1 MLTTS
6 LHASWRHVMSL
17 SRLREGE
24 KVIVL
29 GAQSGRS
36 QYKSIALQVAREM
49 GGAAAYLEV
58 ENPNKLPESA
68 IPALRAADL
77 LIDLSHAHDPV
88 IRQLGRDGTRTLV
101 VLEPP
106 EILERMLPQE
116 SDKARVESAQ
126 KCIKSARKM
135 RVTSAAGT
143 DFEVE
148 LGELKGNCQYGFADE
163 PGHWDQWPGA
173 FVTTYGNDG
182 SAQGQIVIDAGD
194 IIFPQKDY
202 VRSPI
207 RLMLEDGYIRSIEGG
222 VDAKLLKSTLDS
234 YNNPE
239 VFAVSHLGWGL
250 SRNCRWDALSFYDK
264 QDIEG
269 QEWPWLLRQFPVLDG
284 AELVWWRRPPRAAPS
299 RYSFGRLLSVSR
311 WCAYGSRRCRDPR
324 RPARVSEAHIYFE
337 LREDLKDVR
346 DYH

>member
-1 MLTTS
+1 MFTAS
-6 LHASWRHVMSL
+6 HHAAWRHVLSL

-29 GAQSGRS
+29 GGQLGRN
-36 QYKSIALQVAREM
+36 QYKSIAMQVAREL
-49 GGAAAYLEV
+49 GGEPAFLEV
-58 ENPNKLPESA
+58 ENPNKLPKSA
-68 IPALRAADL
+68 IPALRAANL
-77 LIDLSHAHDPV
+77 LIDLSHAHDPL
-88 IRQLGRDGTRTLV
+88 IRQFGQDGVRTLT

-116 SDKARVESAQ
+116 SDKARVERAQ
-126 KCIKSARKM
+126 KCIKAARKM

-143 DFEVE
+143 DFEVT

-202 VRSPI
+202 VQSPI
-207 RLMLEDGYIRSIEGG
+207 KLMLEDGYIRAIEGG
-222 VDAKLLKSTLDS
+222 VDAKLMKSTLDS

-239 VFAVSHLGWGL
+239 VFAVSHRGWGL

-269 QEWPWLLRQFPVLDG
+269 QDGRGFYGNFLFSTGPNLSGGGTRRAPLHLDIPLAGCSTFLDDVPMVLDG
-284 AELVWWRRPPRAAPS
+284 LVIPE
-299 RYSFGRLLSVSR
+299 
-311 WCAYGSRRCRDPR
+311 DQ
-324 RPARVSEAHIYFE
+324 RV
-337 LREDLKDVR
+337 
-346 DYH
+346 

>member
-1 MLTTS
+1 M
-6 LHASWRHVMSL
+6 AL

-29 GAQSGRS
+29 GAQAGRNP
-36 QYKSIALQVAREM
+36 YKSVALQVVREM

-58 ENPNKLPESA
+58 ENPNRLPASA

-77 LIDLSHAHDPV
+77 VIDLSHAHDPV
-88 IRQLGRDGTRTLV
+88 IRQLGKDGTRTLV

-126 KCIKSARKM
+126 KCIRSSRRM

-143 DFEVE
+143 DFEVA

-173 FVTTYGNDG
+173 FVTTYGNDR
-182 SAQGQIVIDAGD
+182 SAQGKVVIDAGD
-194 IIFPQKDY
+194 MMFPQKDY
-202 VRSPI
+202 VRTPI
-207 RLMLEDGYIRSIEGG
+207 TLMIENGYIVAIEGG
-222 VDAKLLKSTLDS
+222 VDAKLMKATLES
-234 YNNPE
+234 YNDPE

-250 SRNCRWDALSFYDK
+250 SRNGRWDALGFYDK

-269 QEWPWLLRQFPVLDG
+269 QDGRGFYGNFLFSTGPNLSGGGTRRAPLHLDIP
-284 AELVWWRRPPRAAPS
+284 L
-299 RYSFGRLLSVSR
+299 GRCSTYLDDVPMVID
-311 WCAYGSRRCRDPR
+311 GVVIPEEQ
-324 RPARVSEAHIYFE
+324 RV
-337 LREDLKDVR
+337 
-346 DYH
+346 